1 MIIFNWD
8 INNNTTKN
16 ITKQSL
22 IRLPLN
28 ISKLNGIIYAFSFT
42 LFLFFFSTNT
52 ISAQNSSNSKSW
64 KEKIISWK
72 ILKKPFDFLQSSNT
86 KQPTAE
92 MSIPV
97 GFTDIEEL
105 FRDLQLAGKIAPN
118 NALTIR
124 PLYTNSDIT
133 YNKLLNII
141 DADIEN
147 NNQLV
152 SKPNLNISLLPI
164 NFTQKLTTHHPYGWN
179 DGAFSSS
186 KGYQFLIGGGIF
198 IQWHKFKIQLRPE
211 FVKTASGNYETSN
224 YWGAVTPSFK
234 KIMPG
239 QSSIRYDLGPLTV
252 GASTEN
258 MWWGPG
264 IYNSMLMSNNAPG
277 FLHYSFNSNRPINTF
292 AGSFQFQLQAGLLQK
307 DSTQGYENKRLYPT
321 IINNGKRY
329 YNSINVSYQP
339 KFLKNVYFGLTRT
352 FQNYTRL
359 QSSNSNGFIYNYVP
373 VFVAFF
379 KNTYSDDTVKRDQVA
394 AVSARWILPKEKAEM
409 YFEFGFNDAKQNFRD
424 LMMDMAHSSGY
435 VWGFKKLKYINET
448 QYLNFNI
455 EMARLAQ
462 TTSYLH
468 RNAGNWYEHSGI
480 TEGYTNLN
488 QIMGGVSGFGNNMQ
502 ALAMSYHSGWNKLGF
517 IFQHIVQNPYDLVSG
532 INEVGIRSIKWTD
545 YSFGLQTR
553 YHYKKILLSANM
565 ELIKSKNYIWK
576 KDNNPT
582 NLFFYIN
589 TIYLW

>member
-1 MIIFNWD
+1 MIIF
-8 INNNTTKN
+8 IKGS
-16 ITKQSL
+16 KHL
-22 IRLPLN
+22 LPFNYL
-28 ISKLNGIIYAFSFT
+28 KLNGIFYAFSFS
-42 LFLFFFSTNT
+42 LFLLFFSYNT
-52 ISAQNSSNSKSW
+52 ISAQDSSNSKSW
-64 KEKIISWK
+64 KEKIVSWK
-72 ILKKPFDFLQSSNT
+72 ILKKPLSFLKQNT
-86 KQPTAE
+86 PDQPTAE

-105 FRDLQLAGKIAPN
+105 IRDLQLAGKLAPN
-118 NALTIR
+118 DALTIR
-124 PLYTNSDIT
+124 PFYTNSDIT
-133 YNKLLNII
+133 YNKLLNLI

-152 SKPNLNISLLPI
+152 TKHKLNISLLPI

-179 DGAFSSS
+179 DGAFSLS
-186 KGYQFLIGGGIF
+186 KGYQFLIGGGVYL
-198 IQWHKFKIQLRPE
+198 QWHKLKIQLRPE
-211 FVKTASGNYETSN
+211 FVKTASGNYETNN

-239 QSSIRYDLGPLTV
+239 QSSIRYDMGPVTA
-252 GASTEN
+252 GISTEN

-277 FLHYSFNSNRPINTF
+277 FLRSSINSNRPIKTF
-292 AGSFQFQLQAGLLQK
+292 VGSFQFQLQAGFLQK
-307 DSTQGYENKRLYPT
+307 NSSQGYENKKLQT
-321 IINNGKRY
+321 AIINNGKRY
-329 YNSINVSYQP
+329 YNSINISYQP
-339 KFLKNVYFGLTRT
+339 KFINNVYFGLTRT

-359 QSSNSNGFIYNYVP
+359 QSSYTNIFVSNYLP

-379 KNTYSDDTVKRDQVA
+379 RNTYTDDTVKRDQVA
-394 AVSARWILPKEKAEM
+394 AVSARWVIPKENAEM
-409 YFEFGFNDAKQNFRD
+409 YLEFGFNDGKYNFRD

-435 VWGFKKLKYINET
+435 VWGFKKLKLINET
-448 QYLNFNI
+448 SYLNFNI
-455 EMARLAQ
+455 EIARLAQ
-462 TTSYLH
+462 TTSYIN
-468 RNAGNWYEHSGI
+468 RNAGNWYEHGGI

-502 ALAMSYHSGWNKLGF
+502 ALAVSYNKGWNKMGF
-517 IFQHIVQNPYDLVSG
+517 IFQHIVQNPYDLVG
-532 INEVGIRSIKWTD
+532 GFQDIGIRSIKWTD

-565 ELIKSKNYIWK
+565 EIIKAKNYIWK
-576 KDNNPT
+576 KNNNPT